1 MKMLPPKPAFLRFL
15 DSLESTYDKK
25 YYERLFLG
33 LRLDRQDFNK
43 VFEEALL
50 FEEYEDHNGQMQGH
64 FDDEYFKSVIENQIK
79 SYTHLMAHMNGLV
92 APGNPIYDSKLAELA
107 SHDSLGEISDRAAVR
122 IEWLIE
128 LRNKTL
134 NRKPS
139 SFMLKEEYQEKVFQD
154 LVDHLHSQ
162 DDSDDLL
169 RLLKLGNLGSRI
181 DPIALNISA
190 VETSY
195 YFKRL
200 NENTGAWKP
209 KLRRKEL
216 AMWLS
221 NNFAIWVSS
230 RNTLRRLKQDTYK
243 DYMDRGIKPRNV
255 KIESSFL

>member
-33 LRLDRQDFNK
+33 LRLDRQDFDK

-64 FDDEYFKSVIENQIK
+64 FDEEYFKSVIENQIK

-139 SFMLKEEYQEKVFQD
+139 SFMLKEEFQENVFAD

-162 DDSDDLL
+162 DECEDLF
-169 RLLKLGNLGSRI
+169 RLLKLGHLGPRI
-181 DPIALNISA
+181 DPIALNVSGLEI
-190 VETSY
+190 SY

-200 NENTGAWKP
+200 NENTGVWKS
-209 KLRRKEL
+209 KLERKDL
-216 AMWLS
+216 ARWLS
-221 NNFAIWVSS
+221 NHFAKWVSS
-230 RNTLRRLKQDTYK
+230 SNTFSRIKSGTYK
-243 DYMDRGIKPRNV
+243 DHMDRGRKPRKV
-255 KIESSFL
+255 KIESTFL